1 MASSTG
7 KKSYSLNAISSL
19 LQYGA
24 LTVFMLVSIA
34 LFIQR
39 RSEEAYGIFA
49 LLSIIGNLSLY
60 ANLGLT
66 QSLIRYLALQGK
78 GKTSQTDIGV
88 NLTLMISFAIL
99 FAVVTLIPARYVV
112 FELMDIPFS
121 YAHEVMPLYQAL
133 CIANIL
139 LLTGQV
145 FNAMLDAAHKIYVAS
160 IIQFVYSLFYYGGI
174 VTCLLLGWGMGEMGA
189 FMLIAAGIWF
199 ALMAS
204 TALAYWGKPI
214 FPRTNEWKGYLKKH
228 LSYGG
233 KIYLS
238 SLLNFGYEP
247 LTKILISHLFGKEM
261 VTVYDIALKIRG
273 QLWGIIYKV
282 LYPLFPL
289 FSEEKRAET
298 TAKYL
303 ALSQRV
309 VYLILIPVAIGV
321 IMGTPLVISDFFHI
335 TNPVANGSV
344 IIITLGYLFFSAT
357 VIPTALFMN
366 AQNHPQVM
374 IYTQLVNVV
383 VNLGLL
389 FLLKPIVG
397 FYAVALASAG
407 SIIGSW
413 ILLAIFQNKY
423 SQFRPFANFSEWST
437 YIITV
442 LILCIG
448 GVLIAQLPISI
459 WISAPAYTL
468 SAILFWLVWLKQ
480 TKLLKP
486 IINQPNLPSVVAKVA
501 QYFK

>member
-1 MASSTG
+1 MTPSSG

-24 LTVFMLVSIA
+24 LTVFMLVSIS
-34 LFIQR
+34 LFIKMR
-39 RSEEAYGIFA
+39 GEEDYGVFVLI
-49 LLSIIGNLSLY
+49 SIIGNLALY
-60 ANLGLT
+60 ANLGLN

-88 NLTLMISFAIL
+88 NLTVIFLFSIL
-99 FAVVTLIPARYVV
+99 FAALTLLPGRYVV
-112 FELMDIPFS
+112 FELMDIPFV

-133 CIANIL
+133 CLANIL

-174 VTCLLLGWGMGEMGA
+174 VFCLVLGWGMGEMGA

-199 ALMAS
+199 ALMAT
-204 TALAYWGKPI
+204 TALSYWGKPI
-214 FPRTNEWKGYLKKH
+214 FPDAKEWKSYLKKH

-247 LTKILISHLFGKEM
+247 LTKILIGNLFSKEM

-303 ALSQRV
+303 ALSQRM
-309 VYLILIPVAIGV
+309 VYLILIPIAVGV
-321 IMGTPLVISDFFHI
+321 IMGTHLVITDFLHI
-335 TNPVANGSV
+335 KNPVADSSV

-374 IYTQLVNVV
+374 VYTQLVNVL

-389 FLLKPIVG
+389 FLLKPLVG
-397 FYAVALASAG
+397 FYAIALASAG

-423 SQFRPFANFSEWST
+423 SQFRPFSNYSEWT
-437 YIITV
+437 IYIITT
-442 LILCIG
+442 LTLCLG
-448 GVLIAQLPISI
+448 GYLTAQLPYSI
-459 WISAPAYTL
+459 WITAPLYT
-468 SAILFWLVWLKQ
+468 AIGCAFWLIWLKYS
-480 TKLLKP
+480 KLLVP
-486 IINQPNLPSVVAKVA
+486 IIQQPNLPSLVTKITN
-501 QYFK
+501 YFK

>member
-1 MASSTG
+1 MATSTG
-7 KKSYSLNAISSL
+7 KKSYSLNAIISL

-24 LTVFMLVSIA
+24 LTVFMLLSIA
-34 LFIQR
+34 LFIQKR
-39 RSEEAYGIFA
+39 TEEVYGIFA

-88 NLTLMISFAIL
+88 NLTVMISFAVI
-99 FAVVTLIPARYVV
+99 FAVATLLPAKYVV

-139 LLTGQV
+139 LLSGQV

-214 FPRTNEWKGYLKKH
+214 LPELPEWGTYLKKH

-309 VYLILIPVAIGV
+309 VYLVLVPVAVGV
-321 IMGTPLVISDFFHI
+321 VMGTHIVISDFFHI
-335 TNPVANGSV
+335 LNPVANWSV

-407 SIIGSW
+407 SIIASW

-423 SQFRPFANFSEWST
+423 SKFSPFLNLTEWVN
-437 YIITV
+437 YIGTTV
-442 LILCIG
+442 ALCLG
-448 GVLIAQLPISI
+448 GYFISQLPFNI
-459 WISAPAYTL
+459 WLTAPAFTAFACL
-468 SAILFWLVWLKQ
+468 IWLFWLKKS
-480 TKLLKP
+480 KLLLP
-486 IINQPNLPSVVAKVA
+486 IIQQPNLPVLVAKVA